1 MWWNW
6 FKSTFKELGSNWT
19 RWLILMT
26 WYDLMIFK
34 IWPKQVDV
42 KLLSMRLKDPQCH
55 RVTFGQKLEQ
65 GKHTEIR
72 VSSHL
77 SCHRT
82 TCFAVASYWRPRF
95 NFARDELADCE
106 IAFQDLQD
114 IQYIG
119 EMSPMSQFR
128 HFDLVICLW
137 NDKMTGL
144 GRQILNTFAWCA
156 KLNGSRWQNKR
167 TWRTVVRDVSWSK
180 TSKIWYWIFCQILRA
195 RAHWRKQFPF
205 TLCFMKLQGSLG
217 VSAEVFAGL
226 VGHMVPWPP
235 RCLNWTGYEQ
245 LRV

>member
-1 MWWNW
+1 MSSCWACGWRTHNAIAWPLVRSWNGATYRDTSLVSLVLPSYNMLRCCFLLKAKIQL
-6 FKSTFKELGSNWT
+6 FKRWT
-19 RWLILMT
+19 
-26 WYDLMIFK
+26 
-34 IWPKQVDV
+34 
-42 KLLSMRLKDPQCH
+42 
-55 RVTFGQKLEQ
+55 
-65 GKHTEIR
+65 
-72 VSSHL
+72 
-77 SCHRT
+77 
-82 TCFAVASYWRPRF
+82 
-95 NFARDELADCE
+95 CE
-106 IAFQDLQD
+106 IADAFQDLQD

-217 VSAEVFAGL
+217 VSAEVFTGL